1 MANEW
6 KILWGTTTDIT
17 ATNLVS
23 LADGSM
29 WQSGEINDAS
39 PSNEIVRVSYEIT
52 FNATPVA
59 GDSLRFYLA
68 KLDEAAS
75 NEIVA
80 AGLGT
85 SEGAF
90 STAAIIAQVQ
100 AVCPLVHEHAW
111 RTNHGTTFKG
121 IFDIYNF
128 GPSWQI
134 LVQANG
140 EALSSGTQRVRRRYG
155 SYQVQS

>member
-1 MANEW
+1 MANEL
-6 KILWGTTTDIT
+6 KLVWGTTTDMT
-17 ATNLVS
+17 VTSLAS

-39 PSNEIVRVSYEIT
+39 PSNEILRISYELI

-59 GDSLRFYLA
+59 GDSIRFYLA

-80 AGLGT
+80 ADLGT
-85 SEGAF
+85 SLTTF
-90 STAAIIAQVQ
+90 STAATIAQVQ
-100 AVCPLVHEHAW
+100 AVCPLVWEHAW

-121 IFDIYNF
+121 VFDVYNF
-128 GPSWQI
+128 GPSWQLLI
-134 LVQANG
+134 QANG
-140 EALSSGTQRVRRRYG
+140 EAFSAGTQRLRRRYG
-155 SYQVQS
+155 SYQVQ